1 METIAQF
8 KKRSRNE
15 IETIRDTFGLRKREL
30 AERSG
35 VTDVTIGKI
44 FTRCQDVK
52 AETIEQVLFAARD
65 IKSERMEAA
74 R

>member
-15 IETIRDTFGLRKREL
+15 IEAIRDTFGLRQREL
-30 AERSG
+30 ASASG

-44 FTRCQDVK
+44 FTKCQDVK
-52 AETIEQVLFAARD
+52 AETIERVLFAARK
-65 IKSERMEAA
+65 IKSERMEVAQ
-74 R
+74 